1 MDEPAR
7 RAWSGAELIALV
19 RSGAEEAV
27 LEGGRASDG

>member
-7 RAWSGAELIALV
+7 RAWSGPELLALL

-27 LEGGRASDG
+27 LEGGRASNG

>member
-7 RAWSGAELIALV
+7 RDRSGPELLV

-27 LEGGRASDG
+27 LEGGRASSG